1 MKDEKENIVKTVVIV
16 ATAIL
21 VLMSML
27 PAMVSAQ
34 CDVKINEILYNP
46 QGADPDLKWIEL
58 YNNDTTAMN
67 ITGWKFYEADTNHR
81 LTLVQGSRV
90 IPVGWYAIIANNAT
104 AFLNAHP
111 ECKCVQ

>member
-1 MKDEKENIVKTVVIV
+1 MKDEKENKVKTVVIV

-34 CDVKINEILYNP
+34 SDVKINEIMYNP
-46 QGADPDLKWIEL
+46 PGTDTDLEWIEL
-58 YNNDTTAMN
+58 YNNDTTAID

-81 LTLVQGSRV
+81 LTLVQGNMV
-90 IPVGWYAIIANNAT
+90 IRLEGMQLSQIT
-104 AFLNAHP
+104 
-111 ECKCVQ
+111 QQRS